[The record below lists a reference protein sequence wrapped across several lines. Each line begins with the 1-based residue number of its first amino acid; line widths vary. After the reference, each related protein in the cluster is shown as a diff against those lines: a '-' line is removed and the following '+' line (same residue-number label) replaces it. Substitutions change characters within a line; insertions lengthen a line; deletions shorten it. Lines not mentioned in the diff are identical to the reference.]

1 MTGRIFRSTL
11 AASLTVLLASLLV
24 ITGCLYSYFGTVQ
37 ERQLREELS
46 FAAAA
51 VEADGDDYLA
61 RLRSTA
67 SRLTWVA
74 ADAQCFMTRRRM
86 RRPWKTTL
94 AGRRSGR
101 P

>member
-46 FAAAA
+46 LCPQRRWKRMAMIIWPGSAAPPAA
-51 VEADGDDYLA
+51 
-61 RLRSTA
+61 
-67 SRLTWVA
+67 
-74 ADAQCFMTRRRM
+74 
-86 RRPWKTTL
+86 
-94 AGRRSGR
+94 
-101 P
+101 

>member
-51 VEADGDDYLA
+51 VEADGDALGLPLGETFA
-61 RLRSTA
+61 PLPH
-67 SRLTWVA
+67 A
-74 ADAQCFMTRRRM
+74 AVDAVRHPGDKVPCAGQCHR
-86 RRPWKTTL
+86 W
-94 AGRRSGR
+94 
-101 P
+101 